1 MKRELKVGDVLVA
14 RSTHYALS
22 DNKVVLIIDNEYKVK
37 KLDPKFFYIIGE
49 NKKSQKFPLDSLK
62 DYFTIKP
69 KKKETVKVE
78 AKVDDIQVGDEY
90 KGKSNGRGYSIIA
103 MSIKDDF
110 YRLKINGEDY
120 FFNHTKRSLDKN
132 FTKKAKSEPATIKVE
147 EYFCTIICPKGNDL
161 VLRTYQEALDEAL
174 KQSDTNTTAYV
185 VQAISQVEQVVNVK
199 QLKK

>member
-1 MKRELKVGDVLVA
+1 MKRELKVGDVLV
-14 RSTHYALS
+14 STGISTDTTKDKLY
-22 DNKVVLIIDNEYKVK
+22 KTTVVNERYIAIIDDRKEEHFYSVK
-37 KLDPKFFYIIGE
+37 SLDK
-49 NKKSQKFPLDSLK
+49 
-62 DYFTIKP
+62 YFTIKP
-69 KKKETVKVE
+69 KRKESVKAE
-78 AKVDDIQVGDEY
+78 AKNVDDIQVGDEY
-90 KGKSNGRGYSIIA
+90 VGKSNGRDYSIIA

-132 FTKKAKSEPATIKVE
+132 FTKKYKSEPIPAPIKVE